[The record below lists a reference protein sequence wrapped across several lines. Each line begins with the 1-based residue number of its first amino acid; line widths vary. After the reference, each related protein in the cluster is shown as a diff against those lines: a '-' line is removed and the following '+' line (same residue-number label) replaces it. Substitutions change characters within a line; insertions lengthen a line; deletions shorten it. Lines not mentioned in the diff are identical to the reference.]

1 MSRFRPVIV
10 CHCRA
15 ITDRDI
21 RDSVRS
27 GLTDLTAVAEATGAG
42 SCCGGCLPSVD
53 EVVSGELRAKDA
65 PAQVR
70 SSGPRPLRLVSSR
83 ERAA

>member
-1 MSRFRPVIV
+1 MIV

-27 GLTDLTAVAEATGAG
+27 GLTDLTAIEEATGAG
-42 SCCGGCLPSVD
+42 SCCGGCLPAVH
-53 EVVSGELRAKDA
+53 ELITGELRDKNA

-70 SSGPRPLRLVSSR
+70 SSGPRPLRVVSSR